1 MDRGRA
7 GPVRLPRT
15 DLRTRQVPKTLVWT
29 LGPEQPSVL
38 IFRLSSVRR
47 WREQGAARN
56 LGFACESKAGP
67 PLGSFLGAASGEPSA
82 GCGPAVPGVFRTCLD

>member
-38 IFRLSSVRR
+38 ILTFFRASVAGTGRSAEPRFRLHLS
-47 WREQGAARN
+47 QGGLLCGGVGLALA
-56 LGFACESKAGP
+56 LSLSP
-67 PLGSFLGAASGEPSA
+67 PF
-82 GCGPAVPGVFRTCLD
+82 